1 MVNRHQDVEGYTGF
15 PTHRHANSNS
25 SGNQGA
31 KIRSKDIQRT
41 MDFGYTIRSLL
52 NLFNLSHGRNLLSIS
67 ICVLTNDQ
75 ARNKSSFVECVTF
88 TCDGDPGGEKVWE
101 CGKKLAI
108 DMLTWDDML
117 DLISRQ

>member
-1 MVNRHQDVEGYTGF
+1 MDSGY
-15 PTHRHANSNS
+15 A
-25 SGNQGA
+25 
-31 KIRSKDIQRT
+31 
-41 MDFGYTIRSLL
+41 IRSLL

-88 TCDGDPGGEKVWE
+88 TCDGDRGGEIVWE

-108 DMLTWDDML
+108 DMLTSDDML
-117 DLISRQ
+117 DLICQLYFHDCDSQIYVCD

>member
-1 MVNRHQDVEGYTGF
+1 
-15 PTHRHANSNS
+15 
-25 SGNQGA
+25 
-31 KIRSKDIQRT
+31 

-88 TCDGDPGGEKVWE
+88 TCDGDPGGEKVCE

-108 DMLTWDDML
+108 DMLTRDDML
-117 DLISRQ
+117 VLI